1 MVTKSSIWT
10 KLSFVK
16 KIIMVR
22 FLGFVLIFFTIFFSR
37 AISIE
42 VTSLEA
48 EKRLEFSELF
58 PKRICEKIY
67 DKSTFGSVKK
77 LTDDITLRNYFN
89 LKRIDLDEQNSTLS
103 LFLDQ
108 RSFFYTEPKLNLIIF
123 NSLSDDFSD
132 EMSSINKKV
141 IEAKTQKIVVCE
153 YDLNKSISEGKF
165 FDFQMT
171 FQDSTKV
178 ESNVKPKILIFYD
191 GTIEYIYY
199 DEVVSYNISDFD
211 YKRYPFD
218 EQSFK
223 FVIYSKIFE
232 KVSFRASDKFKILN
246 DEMREVNFTN
256 ISSPGW
262 TINQFISYPY
272 METLVDAYSD
282 YAKHSITTEFL
293 IERNSIS
300 FVFKF
305 IMPIVMII
313 MVTYFTIF
321 VPFEFYRISVCIT
334 LVLSLVAFNLVA
346 AASKIPDM
354 PYLNV
359 FDWFIFTAYINAISV
374 LIITFIESIYIGHFM
389 GYSQTDILK
398 VPRHEKTGLLIFRK
412 LSWIILL
419 IILIVSALAGYWVI
433 FLN

>member
-1 MVTKSSIWT
+1 MI
-10 KLSFVK
+10 
-16 KIIMVR
+16 R
-22 FLGFVLIFFTIFFSR
+22 FLGFILIFLSIFISR

-58 PKRICEKIY
+58 PKRICDNIY
-67 DKSTFGSVKK
+67 DKSTFGTEKK
-77 LTDDITLRNYFN
+77 LKEDVTLKNFFN
-89 LKRIDLDEQNSTLS
+89 LKRINLDEQNSTLS

-108 RSFFYTEPKLNLIIF
+108 RSFYYTEPKLNLIIF

-132 EMSSINKKV
+132 EMSAINKKV

-171 FQDSTKV
+171 YQDSTKV
-178 ESNVKPKILIFYD
+178 VSNIDPKILIFYD
-191 GTIEYIYY
+191 GTVEYIYY
-199 DEVVSYNISDFD
+199 DEVVTYNTSDFN
-211 YKRYPFD
+211 YKKYPFD

-223 FVIYSKIFE
+223 FVVYSKVFE
-232 KVSFRASDKFKILN
+232 KVSFRASNKFKILN
-246 DEMREVNFTN
+246 DEMRKVNFTN

-293 IERNSIS
+293 IQRNSIS

-313 MVTYFTIF
+313 MITYLTIF
-321 VPFEFYRISVCIT
+321 LPFEFYRISVCIT

-346 AASKIPDM
+346 AASRIPDM

-374 LIITFIESIYIGHFM
+374 LIVTFIESIYVGHFM
-389 GYSQTDILK
+389 GYGQKDILK
-398 VPRHEKTGLLIFRK
+398 VPRDEKTGLLKFRRI
-412 LSWIILL
+412 SWIILL
-419 IILIVSALAGYWVI
+419 IILITSTLLGYFYI
-433 FLN
+433 YK